1 MPQTAQRS
9 STSGKRKAHD
19 DHSDPPSPVTKK
31 KKTATAR
38 KSTGGHA
45 PRAAPRVSEGI
56 CSEVATAR
64 KPRRYRP
71 GTKALK
77 EIRKYQKSTELLLQK
92 LPFSR
97 VVREIT
103 EEMTTDTNFRDSA
116 SLRWQSSALLA
127 LQEATEAYL
136 VHLFEDANLC
146 AIHAKRVTL
155 MTRDIQLARRIRG
168 PWGGLA

>member
-9 STSGKRKAHD
+9 STSGKRKAPAND
-19 DHSDPPSPVTKK
+19 SDPPSPVSKK

-45 PRAAPRVSEGI
+45 PPRAPRVSEA
-56 CSEVATAR
+56 EAATAK
-64 KPRRYRP
+64 KPRRFRP
-71 GTKALK
+71 GTVALR
-77 EIRKYQKSTELLLQK
+77 EIRKYQKSTDLLLQK